1 MDLDPR
7 YVRPGKGWT
16 QQMFEMADHIGALST
31 LLLSQALGGRQV
43 YIPADFQ
50 RISWLRSWVKK
61 RPVY

>member
-16 QQMFEMADHIGALST
+16 QQMFEIADHIGALST
-31 LLLSQALGGRQV
+31 LLLSQASAGAKSTSRR
-43 YIPADFQ
+43 IFE